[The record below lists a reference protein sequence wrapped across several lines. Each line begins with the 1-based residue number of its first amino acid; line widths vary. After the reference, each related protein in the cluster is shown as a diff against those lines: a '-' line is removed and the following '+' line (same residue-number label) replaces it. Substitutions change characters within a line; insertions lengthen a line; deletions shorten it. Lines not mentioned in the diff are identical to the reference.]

1 MLMGG
6 VGGALLL
13 LLGYLAFRTPAAEM
27 GYLYTDLDPSAAQ
40 SITEKLKAD
49 GVPFQISADG
59 TGVMAPQDRLAELR
73 MSLAG
78 EQMGGKIGYEVLD
91 QEEPFG
97 VSSSRA
103 KLNETRAI
111 EGELARSI
119 ESLESVLKARVHI
132 VMPER
137 AMFAAEARKASA
149 AVTVKTRGT
158 LPSQGV
164 QSIRYLVS
172 SAVPELSPDS
182 VSIIDQSGALLA
194 RAGEG
199 GGAAGSEIEE
209 KQAAMEAR
217 LRQQIEALVE
227 PIVGDGKVRV
237 EVAALLDRDQS
248 REEANVFD
256 PDKQVVKHQISVESG
271 DESSESEADAQAATV
286 ATQLPENSGQP
297 AGAGGDSRQSRK
309 SESSEDITYD
319 NSQSHT
325 VTVRAPGKVN
335 RLTVAVL
342 VDGGPKGVPQ
352 PQITR
357 LTRLVE
363 NAVGFDAERGDS
375 VVVESMAFAAPED
388 LGEADGMLS
397 NLPWDNIFDIV
408 KILIVAGVLLVG
420 ARMMRDRRRAPE
432 PADTA
437 ALPAPDGLPALPA
450 GSEATLAEL
459 EAQRAAESDL
469 AMLDQ
474 EIALAQ
480 VDGRVK
486 LSALKRIGDAVKASP
501 GESASVVR
509 QWMNA

>member
-1 MLMGG
+1 MMMGG
-6 VGGALLL
+6 VAGALLL
-13 LLGYLAFRTPAAEM
+13 VFGFLAFRTPDAEM
-27 GYLYTDLDPSAAQ
+27 GYLYTDLDPAAAQ

-49 GVPFQISADG
+49 GIPFQISADG
-59 TGVMAPQDRLAELR
+59 TGVMAPQERLAELR

-78 EQMGGKIGYEVLD
+78 DQIGGKLGYDVLD

-111 EGELARSI
+111 EGELAKSI

-132 VMPER
+132 VMPDR
-137 AMFAAEARKASA
+137 PMFAAEARKATA

-158 LPSQGV
+158 LPNEGV
-164 QSIRYLVS
+164 QAIRYLVS
-172 SAVPELSPDS
+172 SSVPELSPDS
-182 VSIIDQSGALLA
+182 ISIVDQSGALLA

-199 GGAAGSEIEE
+199 GGSSSSEVEE
-209 KQAAMEAR
+209 RQASMEAR

-237 EVAALLDRDQS
+237 EVAAVLDRDQS
-248 REEANVFD
+248 REEASVYD

-271 DESSESEADAQAATV
+271 DESLENDAEAQGASV
-286 ATQLPENSGQP
+286 ATQLPENQGQP
-297 AGAGGDSRQSRK
+297 AGAAGDRRQSK
-309 SESSEDITYD
+309 KNESSEDITYD
-319 NSQSHT
+319 NSESRT
-325 VTVRAPGKVN
+325 VTVRSPGKVN

-397 NLPWDNIFDIV
+397 NLPWNQIFDIL
-408 KILIVAGVLLVG
+408 KILIVAAVVLFG
-420 ARMMRDRRRAPE
+420 ARMLRDRRR
-432 PADTA
+432 PADENAVA
-437 ALPAPDGLPALPA
+437 ALPAPDGATAL
-450 GSEATLAEL
+450 LAPDELAAL

-469 AMLDQ
+469 ALLDQ

-501 GESASVVR
+501 AESASVVR